1 MRMSVKWLS
10 TAMLGAVA
18 ALVGAPTAQA
28 QIPIRSGVVAQQ
40 PPQFSVNPYLAQNAH
55 NLAFL
60 GRAVGSFYNSI
71 PPYALGYNPYPS
83 VLNYGPAYNTG
94 NPYVAPAVNPYLAA
108 GPGLGGTATLTS
120 NPYATSP
127 GMLSSYGSTG
137 TSPYYANPYSS
148 YYDPYGGEFRGVA
161 DLVSAYGKY
170 AIDNNRAR
178 LLNQEV
184 ERSKIETRR
193 KIFDEWR
200 YERANM
206 PTAEDV
212 RQRTREIELTRARRD
227 PPLAEVLTGST
238 LNSLLSHLKEAHAKG
253 QRGPTTLAL
262 DADALKKINV
272 TSGHGGNLGV
282 LKPLANS
289 GKLSWPLS
297 LRSPTFDQ
305 LRRRVESNAA
315 DAIDRAKIN
324 GEVDAAVMKDLLD
337 DVKQLHR
344 TLEDS
349 VGDLSPAT
357 YIEAKRYLNL
367 LDDSM
372 RALQD
377 PNVKNYFNNGDYAA
391 KGKTVADL
399 IDNMA
404 KNGLTFAA
412 ATPGDEAA
420 YRAVQTYLAAY
431 DDALTRL
438 ASNK

>member
-1 MRMSVKWLS
+1 MRTSIKWLS
-10 TAMLGAVA
+10 TASLVAVA

-28 QIPIRSGVVAQQ
+28 QIPIQPGVNFRQS
-40 PPQFSVNPYLAQNAH
+40 PLFSTNPYLAQYGQ
-55 NLAFL
+55 NLAVL
-60 GRAVGSFYNSI
+60 GRAYGSFYNSI
-71 PPYALGYNPYPS
+71 PPYALGYNPYAGVPS
-83 VLNYGPAYNTG
+83 VGPG
-94 NPYVAPAVNPYLAA
+94 VNPYLSTGV
-108 GPGLGGTATLTS
+108 GPGPGTTATLTS
-120 NPYATSP
+120 NPYAGSP
-127 GMLSSYGSTG
+127 GTLSSIGSTG
-137 TSPYYANPYSS
+137 GSPYYANPYSS
-148 YYDPYGGEFRGVA
+148 YYDPFGGYFRGVA
-161 DLVSAYGKY
+161 DLTSAYGKY
-170 AIDNNRAR
+170 EIDHNRAR

-253 QRGPTTLAL
+253 QRANVKDLPTL
-262 DADALKKINV
+262 DEDTLKKLNV

-282 LKPLANS
+282 LKPLLS
-289 GKLSWPLS
+289 GGKLNWPLS
-297 LRSPTFDQ
+297 LRAPAFDQ
-305 LRRRVESNAA
+305 LRRRFEFNAE
-315 DAIDRAKIN
+315 DALNRAKIN
-324 GEVDAAVMKDLLD
+324 GEVDASLMKDLLA
-337 DVKQLHR
+337 DVRQLHR

-349 VGDLSPAT
+349 VGDLSPGQ
-357 YIEAKRYLNL
+357 YIEGKRYLNL
-367 LDDSM
+367 LDDAM
-372 RALQD
+372 RAVQD
-377 PNVKNYFNNGDYAA
+377 PNVKNYLNNGSYAA

-404 KNGLTFAA
+404 KHGLTFAA

>member
-10 TAMLGAVA
+10 TAMLVAVA
-18 ALVGAPTAQA
+18 ALVGAPTAQG
-28 QIPIRSGVVAQQ
+28 QVPIRSGTVVRQS
-40 PPQFSVNPYLAQNAH
+40 PLFSVNPYLAQYGQ

-60 GRAVGSFYNSI
+60 GRAYGSFYNSI

-83 VLNYGPAYNTG
+83 VLNYGPAYNTA
-94 NPYVAPAVNPYLAA
+94 APAINPYLAA
-108 GPGLGGTATLTS
+108 GPGPGLGGTATLTS
-120 NPYATSP
+120 NPYAASP
-127 GMLSSYGSTG
+127 GMMSSYGSTG
-137 TSPYYANPYSS
+137 ASPYYANPYSS
-148 YYDPYGGEFRGVA
+148 YYDPFGGYFRGVA
-161 DLVSAYGKY
+161 DLTSAYGKY
-170 AIDNNRAR
+170 EIDHNRAR

-184 ERSKIETRR
+184 ERSRIETRR

-212 RQRTREIELTRARRD
+212 RKRNNEIELTRARRD

-262 DADALKKINV
+262 DADTLQKINV

-282 LKPLANS
+282 LKPFATG
-289 GKLSWPLS
+289 GKLNWPLS
-297 LRSPTFDQ
+297 LRAPVFDQ

-324 GEVDAAVMKDLLD
+324 GQVDAAVMKDLLD

-349 VGDLSPAT
+349 VGDLSPGQ
-357 YIEAKRYLNL
+357 YIEGKRYLNL
-367 LDDSM
+367 LDDAM
-372 RALQD
+372 RAVQD
-377 PNVKNYFNNGDYAA
+377 PNVKNYLNNGSYAA

-404 KNGLTFAA
+404 KHGLTFAA

>member
-1 MRMSVKWLS
+1 MQTSVKWLS
-10 TAMLGAVA
+10 TATLVVVA
-18 ALVGAPTAQA
+18 ALIGAPTAQA
-28 QIPIRSGVVAQQ
+28 QIPIRPGVTFRQS
-40 PPQFSVNPYLAQNAH
+40 PLFSVNPYLAQYGR

-60 GRAVGSFYNSI
+60 GQAYGAFYNSI
-71 PPYALGYNPYPS
+71 PPYALGYNPYAG
-83 VLNYGPAYNTG
+83 V
-94 NPYVAPAVNPYLAA
+94 PYTAPAVNPYLST
-108 GPGLGGTATLTS
+108 GYGSGGAATLTS
-120 NPYATSP
+120 NPYAASP
-127 GMLSSYGSTG
+127 GIGSYGSPG
-137 TSPYYANPYSS
+137 SASPYYSNPYTS
-148 YYDPYGGEFRGVA
+148 YYDPYGGYFRGVA
-161 DLVSAYGKY
+161 DLTSAYGKY
-170 AIDNNRAR
+170 EIDHNRAR

-200 YERANM
+200 YERMNM
-206 PTAEDV
+206 PTVEDV

-262 DADALKKINV
+262 DEDALKKINV
-272 TSGHGGNLGV
+272 TSGHGGNIGL

-297 LRSPTFDQ
+297 LRSSAFDK
-305 LRRRVESNAA
+305 LRHDVEFHAE
-315 DAIDRAKIN
+315 DAVNRAKIN
-324 GEVDAAVMKDLLD
+324 GEVDAALMQSLLAD
-337 DVKQLHR
+337 AKQLHK

-349 VGDLSPAT
+349 VGDLSPGQ
-357 YIEAKRYLNL
+357 YIEGKRFLNL
-367 LDDSM
+367 LDDSL

-377 PNVKNYFNNGDYAA
+377 PNVRNYFNRKYEAR
-391 KGKTVADL
+391 GKTVSDL

-404 KNGLTFAA
+404 KEGLTFAA
-412 ATPGDEAA
+412 ASPGDEAA
-420 YRAVQTYLAAY
+420 YRVVQTFLAAY